1 MMRLHPPPID
11 RNLADRFPRPAR
23 TLGAALL
30 VTLWIGVI
38 VLAGSGRSPRHVPA
52 SYRAR
57 APRSGS
63 DAHRATPFNAA
74 LQFANSYVTFLYGAA
89 PAGTVAPV
97 TPSLRRQLRR
107 GRALV
112 SPAER
117 QRQVIVRGLQVL
129 RWRGGAALADV
140 RVDDGASPPYILSF
154 RLRFRH
160 GSWTVDRLGG
170 SYGGDDFS

>member
-1 MMRLHPPPID
+1 MRLHPPPID
-11 RNLADRFPRPAR
+11 RNLTDRFPPPASV
-23 TLGAALL
+23 LGAALL
-30 VTLWIGVI
+30 VTLSIGVI

-52 SYRAR
+52 SHRAR

-63 DAHRATPFNAA
+63 DARRTTPINAA
-74 LQFANSYVTFLYGAA
+74 LQFANSYVAFLYGEA
-89 PAGTVAPV
+89 PAGAVSPV
-97 TPSLRRQLRR
+97 SPSLRRQLLR

-112 SPAER
+112 TPAEV

-129 RWRGGAALADV
+129 RWRGGAALADI

-170 SYGGDDFS
+170 SYGGGGLS